1 MHAGLAQLAEG
12 EATGRI
18 SSLIARVKGLV
29 SNREAVKLAA
39 GKQLILARTF
49 FSPAQFSKPENRDIW
64 LQRVR
69 ANFGHYRS
77 LYSILFVV
85 VAVYTGACSVHLAT
99 HLHSQSTCAFFSSA
113 TVLSSPLLLFGLTVL
128 AGAWAYAFVLT
139 SPETPISIAGFELR
153 RRAALTSPHTTA
165 PPSPRRTH
173 RAAPHTSLLGVVAV
187 GRREKLFALAPFS
200 ILVVTLCGLINSLI
214 YVIFLTVFLAL
225 PHASFHE
232 VAEVSLAPRRQP
244 AHAARE
250 LTQCA
255 RAAARPHHT
264 RLCRCAARCSCAT
277 VCVATV
283 CVAQLD
289 ALDTLELEGLQ
300 SGMPSV

>member
-1 MHAGLAQLAEG
+1 MTRALLTAAFLTLLMSENLLVKPHLKTK
-12 EATGRI
+12 ATGRI

-85 VAVYTGACSVHLAT
+85 VAVYT
-99 HLHSQSTCAFFSSA
+99 
-113 TVLSSPLLLFGLTVL
+113 VLSSPLLLFGLTVL

-153 RRAALTSPHTTA
+153 
-165 PPSPRRTH
+165 
-173 RAAPHTSLLGVVAV
+173 
-187 GRREKLFALAPFS
+187 RREKLFALAPFS

-232 VAEVSLAPRRQP
+232 VAE
-244 AHAARE
+244 
-250 LTQCA
+250 
-255 RAAARPHHT
+255 
-264 RLCRCAARCSCAT
+264 
-277 VCVATV
+277 
-283 CVAQLD
+283 LD